1 MSDSSEDSGADS
13 LTDVRKGA
21 KKEERSIGI

>member
-1 MSDSSEDSGADS
+1 MSDSSEDSGVDI
-13 LTDVRKGA
+13 LTDVGKGA